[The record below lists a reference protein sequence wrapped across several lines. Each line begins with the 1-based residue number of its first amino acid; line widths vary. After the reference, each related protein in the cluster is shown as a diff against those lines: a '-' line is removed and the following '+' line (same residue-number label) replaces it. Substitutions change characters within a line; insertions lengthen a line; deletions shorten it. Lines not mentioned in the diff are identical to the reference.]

1 MKPTCYLET
10 SIVSYL
16 TARSSRDLIIAAHQQ
31 ITHEWWEFR
40 RPAFTLYASQ
50 LVLTEAGKGDKE
62 AAAKRLQV
70 LDDIQLLELK
80 EEASDL
86 AAVFV
91 HSKAV
96 PEKAEEDA
104 LHIAIAA
111 IYGLDYL
118 MTWNC
123 KHIANAEILRRM
135 QIICAD
141 EGYVIPTICTPEE
154 LMGEQNDAEGS
165 NY

>member
-1 MKPTCYLET
+1 M
-10 SIVSYL
+10 
-16 TARSSRDLIIAAHQQ
+16 
-31 ITHEWWEFR
+31 
-40 RPAFTLYASQ
+40 
-50 LVLTEAGKGDKE
+50 TEAGKGDRE

-70 LDDIQLLELK
+70 LDDISLLELK

-91 HSKAV
+91 RSKAV

-141 EGYVIPTICTPEE
+141 EGYAMPTICTPEE
-154 LMGEQNDAEGS
+154 LMGEQNNAEGS
-165 NY
+165 DY